1 MAVELQ
7 HFSNKID
14 SYPNLSENKMA
25 LNLHSLSTADHDA
38 FLKSALIL
46 IYELVTL
53 TNDVE

>member
-1 MAVELQ
+1 MAVKLQ